1 MMLHYTINY
10 GSQPGG
16 PWEGEEGK
24 VVSMTKIAVVALGGN
39 ALTREGER
47 GTQEEQYNNA
57 IAMARSV
64 RSLIRQGWRMVIV
77 HGNGPQ
83 VGNLAIQHEEGAKLV
98 PAQPLFA
105 LGAMTQGAIGSMI
118 SLALHEVCGS
128 EISGV
133 VSVITHVVVDP
144 NDPAFSNPTKPIGPF
159 FTEAEMLRFTKQRNW
174 TMVSD
179 SGRGFRR
186 VVASPQPQAT
196 LEADAIATLIEAGHI
211 VVAAGGGG
219 IPVIRRG
226 NAYCGIDAVI
236 DKDFAAE
243 RIADAANAAAL
254 VMVTG
259 VSTVRLDF
267 GRPTE
272 RPVEVLSLDEARR
285 YMAEGQFPPGSM
297 GPKMAAAIRFL
308 EAQGDT
314 GIERVAAITTPAL
327 VYSTL
332 DTSPRGV
339 IEGARGTRIVRNP
352 VASNKPARE
361 IA

>member
-1 MMLHYTINY
+1 
-10 GSQPGG
+10 
-16 PWEGEEGK
+16 
-24 VVSMTKIAVVALGGN
+24 MTKIAIVALGGN
-39 ALTREGER
+39 ALAREGER
-47 GTQEEQYNNA
+47 GTQEEQYKNA
-57 IAMARSV
+57 IAMAHSV
-64 RSLIRQGWRMVIV
+64 RSLIRQGWRVIVV

-83 VGNLAIQHEEGAKLV
+83 VGSLAIQHEEGAKLV
-98 PAQPLFA
+98 PAQPLFV

-118 SLALHEVCGS
+118 SLALHEVCES

-144 NDPAFSNPTKPIGPF
+144 NDPAFSKPTKPIGPF
-159 FTEAEMLRFTKQRNW
+159 FTEAEMLKFTKERNW
-174 TMVSD
+174 TMVFD

-196 LEADAIATLIEAGHI
+196 LEADAIATLINAGHI

-219 IPVIRRG
+219 IPVVRRG

-267 GRPTE
+267 GLPAE
-272 RPVEVLSLDEARR
+272 RPVEELSLDEARR

-297 GPKMAAAIRFL
+297 GPKMAAAIKFV
-308 EAQGDT
+308 EGQSDG
-314 GIERVAAITTPAL
+314 GVERVAAITTPEL
-327 VYSTL
+327 VYATL
-332 DTSPRGV
+332 DTSPHGV
-339 IEGARGTRIVRNP
+339 IEGDRGTRIVRNP
-352 VASNKPARE
+352 VVSTRPAKE
-361 IA
+361 LA

>member
-1 MMLHYTINY
+1 
-10 GSQPGG
+10 
-16 PWEGEEGK
+16 
-24 VVSMTKIAVVALGGN
+24 MTKIAVVALGGN

-47 GTQEEQYNNA
+47 GTQEEQYRNA

-64 RSLIRQGWRMVIV
+64 RSLIRQGWRMIVV

-83 VGNLAIQHEEGAKLV
+83 VGSLAIQHEEGARLV
-98 PAQPLFA
+98 PPQPLFA

-144 NDPAFSNPTKPIGPF
+144 NDPAFGKPTKPIGPF
-159 FTEAEMLRFTKQRNW
+159 FSEAEMLKFTKERHW

-196 LEADAIATLIEAGHI
+196 LEADAIATMINAGHI

-219 IPVIRRG
+219 IPVVRRG
-226 NAYCGIDAVI
+226 EAYCGIDAVV

-243 RIADAANAAAL
+243 RIADAADATAL

-259 VSTVRLDF
+259 VATVRLDF
-267 GRPTE
+267 GLPAE
-272 RPVEVLSLDEARR
+272 RAVEELSLDEARR
-285 YMAEGQFPPGSM
+285 YMDEGQFPPGSM
-297 GPKMAAAIRFL
+297 GPKIAAAIKFL
-308 EAQGDT
+308 EGQRDGE
-314 GIERVAAITTPAL
+314 IERIAAITTPEL
-327 VYSTL
+327 VYRTL
-332 DTSPRGV
+332 DTSPHGV
-339 IEGARGTRIVRNP
+339 IEGGRGTRIVRNR
-352 VASNKPARE
+352 VGSAMAAKELAR
-361 IA
+361 